1 MAHKHGQK
9 IYLQLLLDKNRYDLM
24 EELARDAGY
33 MKTRKGEEMVN
44 ISGWAREALYTHLSG
59 LVDESLYKM
68 AKAKDAAT
76 WQESVRKRVEGR
88 TKAKF
93 QSDDG

>member
-1 MAHKHGQK
+1 MAHAHGQK
-9 IYLQLLLDKNRYDLM
+9 IYLQLLLDRNRYELM
-24 EELARDAGY
+24 EDLAREAGY
-33 MKTRKGEEMVN
+33 LKTRKGEEIVN
-44 ISGWAREALYTHLSG
+44 ISGWAREALYNHLSG

-93 QSDDG
+93 QPGDE